1 MKFSYSPSI
10 FVLYSAQLEYVSE
23 QSQLEFLQLLSDRA
37 RQRITYHCKNS
48 VAWPEKSSNEGIKS
62 IKMLTVN
69 GLELHARSSNK
80 FKPTLVGDDCAVSE
94 TEKKKEWD
102 YLGSSS
108 TLPSSRD
115 KYDVS
120 YWPWVGMKTRT
131 FSFEDE
137 IEVQSRSKTSKL
149 GINV

>member
-1 MKFSYSPSI
+1 MKFSYPPSI

-94 TEKKKEWD
+94 TEKKKKRMR
-102 YLGSSS
+102 L
-108 TLPSSRD
+108 SRD
-115 KYDVS
+115 KYDVC

-131 FSFEDE
+131 LLFEDE

-149 GINV
+149 GIKV

>member
-1 MKFSYSPSI
+1 M
-10 FVLYSAQLEYVSE
+10 SE

-94 TEKKKEWD
+94 TEKKKKKKNETIKRQIRCPLLAVGWD
-102 YLGSSS
+102 EN
-108 TLPSSRD
+108 PN
-115 KYDVS
+115 
-120 YWPWVGMKTRT
+120 
-131 FSFEDE
+131 F
-137 IEVQSRSKTSKL
+137 I
-149 GINV
+149 I

>member
-1 MKFSYSPSI
+1 M
-10 FVLYSAQLEYVSE
+10 SE

-94 TEKKKEWD
+94 TEKKEKRMR
-102 YLGSSS
+102 
-108 TLPSSRD
+108 LPRFEFNVTFIKR

-120 YWPWVGMKTRT
+120 YKPWVGMKTRT
-131 FSFEDE
+131 FSFEDR

>member
-1 MKFSYSPSI
+1 MKFSYPPSI

-23 QSQLEFLQLLSDRA
+23 QSQLEFLQLLSDHA

-48 VAWPEKSSNEGIKS
+48 VAWPENSSNEGIKS

-94 TEKKKEWD
+94 TEKNKNE
-102 YLGSSS
+102 
-108 TLPSSRD
+108 T
-115 KYDVS
+115 
-120 YWPWVGMKTRT
+120 T
-131 FSFEDE
+131 
-137 IEVQSRSKTSKL
+137 
-149 GINV
+149 

>member
-1 MKFSYSPSI
+1 MKFSYPPSI
-10 FVLYSAQLEYVSE
+10 FVLYYAQLEYVSE

-94 TEKKKEWD
+94 TEKKKRMR
-102 YLGSSS
+102 L
-108 TLPSSRD
+108 SRD
-115 KYDVS
+115 KYDVR

-131 FSFEDE
+131 LSFEDE

-149 GINV
+149 GIKV